1 MNDITAP
8 GSFNIFLKKQI
19 ISPMRWVRFAIAGVV
34 LVFVYRETG
43 VATVIVLA
51 LVTVAFE
58 LVDIAQKW
66 TNEVNRAAVLKLQ
79 SHVVGLYTMMEN
91 LVDALNRRRG
101 GENGGNETGPSR
113 NRGLKN

>member
-8 GSFNIFLKKQI
+8 GSFDTFLKKQM
-19 ISPMRWVRFAIAGVV
+19 ISPMRWVRFAIMGVV
-34 LVFVYRETG
+34 LAFVWRETG

-51 LVTVAFE
+51 LVAVAFE

-66 TNEVNRAAVLKLQ
+66 TNEVNKAAVLKLQ
-79 SHVVGLYTMMEN
+79 SHVVGLYTMVEN
-91 LVDALNRRRG
+91 IVDALKRQKG

-113 NRGLKN
+113 DRGLEN